1 MTSPHHRGSSEG
13 WLHGGIKGA
22 WGENVQGK
30 IPKPVWSGLHSC
42 LETWECIPRGK
53 RCCWTL
59 TANSS
64 LCVLGAGAGRG
75 QLYQEGVLT
84 SPAIYS
90 QISLLYWSGLC
101 LHNVCVLRI
110 HRAVR
115 GIVVCLLKAVVP
127 LLRTF
132 KKYVL
137 A

>member
-1 MTSPHHRGSSEG
+1 M
-13 WLHGGIKGA
+13 
-22 WGENVQGK
+22 
-30 IPKPVWSGLHSC
+30 
-42 LETWECIPRGK
+42 

-64 LCVLGAGAGRG
+64 LYVLGAGAGRG

-90 QISLLYWSGLC
+90 QISLLCWSGLC

-115 GIVVCLLKAVVP
+115 GIVVYLLKAVVP

-132 KKYVL
+132 KK
-137 A
+137 